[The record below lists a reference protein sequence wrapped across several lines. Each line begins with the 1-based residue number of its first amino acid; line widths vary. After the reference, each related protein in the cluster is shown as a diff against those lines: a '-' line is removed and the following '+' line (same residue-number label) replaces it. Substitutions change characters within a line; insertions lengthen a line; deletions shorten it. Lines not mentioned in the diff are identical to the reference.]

1 MLPLSNVKTRESCDG
16 IILGSGDDFTI
27 KADEMKLLV
36 ATRNEGKIKELA
48 EMLKDL
54 PYDLVS
60 LVDLNI
66 DHEVDETGSSFEENA
81 ILKAEEY
88 GFLASMM
95 TIADDSGIE
104 VDALGGQP
112 GVFSARYGGDGLDD
126 QDRNKLLLKNVTGV
140 EEELL
145 TARFRCVVAIYQ
157 PCQETITFDGKVE
170 GYITR
175 EQRGSNGFGYDPL
188 FFYPPKGKTLAEIPS
203 YEKHEVSH
211 RGSAVRKAREYLIL
225 QASTQKKR

>member
-1 MLPLSNVKTRESCDG
+1 M
-16 IILGSGDDFTI
+16 I
-27 KADEMKLLV
+27 KILV
-36 ATRNEGKIKELA
+36 ATRNLKKINELS
-48 EMLKDL
+48 EFLDKNL
-54 PYDLVS
+54 FS
-60 LVDLNI
+60 LSNLDELNI
-66 DHEVDETGSSFEENA
+66 DFTVEETGNTFEENA
-81 ILKAEEY
+81 TLKAEQY
-88 GFLASMM
+88 GGQSSLL
-95 TIADDSGIE
+95 TIADDSGLE
-104 VDALGGQP
+104 VALLNGAP

-225 QASTQKKR
+225 QAST